1 MKNNME
7 EQLKTALSQAIG
19 DFNNNRTLILRLAF
33 DSGDPNAVDKIEQE
47 YDALR
52 SAYFEILRRQLDNNN
67 HLYEELI
74 TAANSETER
83 LRTSVN
89 QLNNINDII
98 NLTTAVINL
107 VGRIIIM
114 LAI

>member
-1 MKNNME
+1 ME
-7 EQLKTALSQAIG
+7 EQLKMALSQAIG
-19 DFNNNRTLILRLAF
+19 EFNNNRTSILRLAF
-33 DSGDPNAVDKIEQE
+33 ESGDHNAVTKVEQE

-52 SAYFEILRRQLDNNN
+52 SAYFEILRRQLDKNN
-67 HLYEELI
+67 HLYEKLI
-74 TAANSETER
+74 AAANSETER
-83 LRTSVN
+83 LRASVN

-114 LAI
+114 LAV